1 MQNSNPSTQSW
12 MLRFVTRMLPAQ
24 PSSRGADIDT
34 TIAVLTRL
42 VKDSWRDY
50 LGRYLIAFVFM
61 ALVAGTTALSAWIMK
76 DVVNRIFVERNEAA
90 MTWVPLA
97 IFAIFIAKGAAT
109 YMQEVMLSRIGNNII
124 AEAQKRVYGHMLE
137 LDAEFYQ
144 LHPSNDLTLRIS
156 RGASSAR
163 EMLNLVALTLGRDL
177 LTLIG
182 LIGVMIAMN
191 PSLTAI
197 ALLVGP
203 FAAIGLRK
211 LVRLVQEA
219 ARSEV
224 HSLSTIIGLIRETS
238 QGLRVVKS
246 FQLEPVMQKRMFGAI
261 EAVERLSNRIARTQ
275 AAINPMIE
283 TLGGLAIAM
292 VVAYAGWRTLSYSEA
307 PGELFA
313 FITSLILAA
322 DPARRLSKMQLLLA
336 THAISVRM
344 MYDLL
349 DVPPREREV
358 SSNPDLVVT
367 EGHIKFDRVSFAYK
381 KDTPILK
388 DVTLEA
394 LTGSVTALVGPSGGG
409 KSTIFNLLLRL
420 WNTSSG
426 RITIDGQEIHK
437 VSLASL
443 RRNVSL
449 VSQDVFLFEGTI
461 RDNIAGGRD
470 NVDLADI
477 ERAARLAHAHDF
489 IQTFPLKYETPVGE
503 LGGQLSGG
511 QRQRISI
518 ARAFLKNAP
527 ILLLDE
533 PTSALDSESERAV
546 QDSLKQL
553 TKGRT
558 TLVIAHRFSTIVN
571 SDLIYVMHAGQIV
584 ESGNHAT
591 LLARDAHYTKLFDL
605 QKADG

>member
-1 MQNSNPSTQSW
+1 

-144 LHPSNDLTLRIS
+144 FHPSNDLTLRIS